1 MKNQRHEIIKRL
13 IAEHDIETQD
23 DLIAMLRAEGFSAT
37 QATISRDIREL
48 KISKVLGTNGKY
60 HYAMSEGGAHSVRHS
75 YVRSIRSVENACNL
89 VVIKTGP
96 GLAQAV
102 AAEIDSMDVGEL
114 LGCVAG
120 DDTIIMVVRSEAAA
134 KDLSARIHAL
144 LDTI

>member
-13 IAEHDIETQD
+13 ITGHDIGTQD
-23 DLIAMLRAEGFSAT
+23 DLIAMLRGEGFSAT

-48 KISKVLGTNGKY
+48 KISKVLGANGKY
-60 HYAMSEGGAHSVRHS
+60 HYTMSDGSEHAARHS

-102 AAEIDSMDVGEL
+102 AAEIDSMDIGER

-120 DDTIIMVVRSEAAA
+120 DDTIIAVAKTEQAAVGFCEGL
-134 KDLSARIHAL
+134 KRRIG
-144 LDTI
+144 I

>member
-1 MKNQRHEIIKRL
+1 MKNQRHEVIKRL
-13 IAEHDIETQD
+13 IIEHDIETQD
-23 DLIAMLRAEGFSAT
+23 DLIAMLRGEGFSAT

-60 HYAMSEGGAHSVRHS
+60 HYVMAEGGAPSVRHS

-120 DDTIIMVVRSEAAA
+120 DDTIIAVAKTEQAASDFCEGI
-134 KDLSARIHAL
+134 KRRIG
-144 LDTI
+144 IV

>member
-13 IAEHDIETQD
+13 ITEHDIETQD
-23 DLIAMLRAEGFSAT
+23 DLIAMLRGEGFSAT

-48 KISKVLGTNGKY
+48 KISKVLGANGKY
-60 HYAMSEGGAHSVRHS
+60 HYTMSDGSEHAVRHS
-75 YVRSIRSVENACNL
+75 YVRSIRSAENACNL

-102 AAEIDSMDVGEL
+102 AAEIDSMDNGEL

-120 DDTIIMVVRSEAAA
+120 DDTIIAVAKTEQAAIGFCEGL
-134 KDLSARIHAL
+134 KRRIG
-144 LDTI
+144 I